1 VRPNVLIV
9 VVDSLRADRLFDG
22 DRTCR
27 TPNLDDFRQGATSF
41 TKAFSVASTTTP
53 CTTSILTGTY
63 PFVHGVHSLAGR
75 RLGPDLP
82 TMAELFKA
90 AGFRTWAEVTG
101 PLEPVTGL
109 DRGFD
114 HYRCRDYREWL
125 DTPFGDQLVA
135 RLKSG
140 RDQPWFGYVHLWEVH
155 YPRRVTRRY
164 KRSAYGR
171 TLYDRSVS
179 SLDEQLGRVF
189 DSVPDDT
196 VVVLTGDH
204 GEYLARSKKNELV
217 TRLKG
222 PTAWLKQHVP
232 VVRKLRRRM
241 MPLLFRG
248 MRPGTPTS
256 TEGYRAWL
264 GHGFHVYEP
273 LVRVPLLVRGPGQFP
288 EGVEVTSM
296 ASHVD
301 LFPTLASA
309 LELDGDGEGA
319 AHAGSV
325 DLTEAVRGGDGA
337 ARSEVYLQASGAR
350 RMNRPEQWLAAIRT
364 ERHKYVRG
372 MYSDE
377 LPMELYDLQSDPGET
392 ENLAAA
398 RPDLAAELEG
408 RLSALMVSAAPEGAA
423 AGAEYT
429 PEEEQLLE
437 ERLRDLGYLD

>member
-27 TPNLDDFRQGATSF
+27 TPSLDDFRQGATSF

-232 VVRKLRRRM
+232 GVRKLRRRL
-241 MPLLFRG
+241 MPFLFKG
-248 MRPGTPTS
+248 MRPGTPTD

-273 LVRVPLLVRGPGQFP
+273 LVHVPLLVRGPGHFP
-288 EGVEVTSM
+288 AGLENASM
-296 ASHVD
+296 VSHID
-301 LFPTLASA
+301 LLPTLSSA
-309 LELDGDGEGA
+309 LELHGNGLSQPGL
-319 AHAGSV
+319 
-325 DLTEAVRGGDGA
+325 DLTQALRGGDGIS
-337 ARSEVYLQASGAR
+337 RSAIYLQASGAR
-350 RMNRPEQWLAAIRT
+350 RMNRPEQWLAGVRT
-364 ERHKYVRG
+364 ERHKYARG
-372 MYSDE
+372 MYNDE
-377 LPMELYDLQSDPGET
+377 LPEELYDLENDPDEL
-392 ENLAAA
+392 ENLAAKL
-398 RPDLAAELEG
+398 PHVTAELRGCLSEIMESQTPAEASEG
-408 RLSALMVSAAPEGAA
+408 T
-423 AGAEYT
+423 EYT
-429 PEEEQLLE
+429 KEEEELLE
-437 ERLRDLGYLD
+437 TRLRDLGYLD